1 MNGRLAGALLIAG
14 FVAATSPVWAFA
26 AANPTFSSD
35 SASPGQSVSFSGS
48 LSGAKTS
55 GACDV
60 VDPLADETLTASCSY
75 DPATGFSGW
84 FRVPATATPGTSYLL
99 VFCGPSGCAT
109 DRAAREWSFRDA
121 ISITAP
127 PVVVPAV
134 SCLSYGDAMSALS
147 SRGLRL
153 LKTPFP
159 WPIGRV
165 DPPAGSFASSGSTVT
180 PYPAM
185 VPTLR
190 GLPYPSASAR
200 VVLACARP
208 FASGPTGGVVTSQF
222 PAPGQPVPAARVV
235 TVYLTATSTPAD
247 SSPTVTTTPP
257 TSSTATGSDTG
268 SDTGTATGG
277 TSGGGN
283 DHDDARTTHHR
294 AWWKRMALP
303 TGGAA
308 GVAALVLLG
317 LHEWRIRRPATPMAN
332 GAEIRFRD
340 RRTSAAWDAPRP
352 GRLAPSFVVR
362 RHPTTY
368 QLREPR

>member
-35 SASPGQSVSFSGS
+35 SASPGQLVSFSGS

-60 VDPLADETLTASCSY
+60 VDPQADETLSASCSY

-147 SRGLRL
+147 SRGLHL

-165 DPPAGSFASSGSTVT
+165 DPPENSVSAFAPDDWRLYFLMRELPVADRIQVLRFAEMLYNLRHAMDWADDT
-180 PYPAM
+180 PDEAPAH
-185 VPTLR
+185 
-190 GLPYPSASAR
+190 
-200 VVLACARP
+200 
-208 FASGPTGGVVTSQF
+208 
-222 PAPGQPVPAARVV
+222 
-235 TVYLTATSTPAD
+235 LT
-247 SSPTVTTTPP
+247 
-257 TSSTATGSDTG
+257 
-268 SDTGTATGG
+268 
-277 TSGGGN
+277 
-283 DHDDARTTHHR
+283 
-294 AWWKRMALP
+294 
-303 TGGAA
+303 
-308 GVAALVLLG
+308 
-317 LHEWRIRRPATPMAN
+317 
-332 GAEIRFRD
+332 
-340 RRTSAAWDAPRP
+340 
-352 GRLAPSFVVR
+352 
-362 RHPTTY
+362 
-368 QLREPR
+368 